1 MSIFSSAARFGSN
14 LIRKVKF
21 RSPELLIG
29 AGIVGAVGA
38 AVIAV
43 RRGVRW
49 HQAATNELKHDLEVI
64 HTAEKTSDR
73 YSREDRVHDY
83 AALIGKGV
91 WSYTQIY
98 GPSVLLGAASIV
110 SILAGT
116 GILRGRLAAVTSAA
130 ATAQAALDRYRQ
142 RVREKLGDDADSE
155 FAHEVIG
162 RKTKLKH
169 EDGTKETQVTYHLV
183 PSTGEWMPASP
194 YSRLWD
200 DSALEWSPN
209 RELQYLTLRSLENHF
224 NRELDVRG
232 VVFLN
237 DVYKALGLPM
247 SKDAALVGWIKDY
260 EKPKMAKLAAELGR
274 VPGDGVISFGVFENE
289 SPSARA
295 YLAGDDDR
303 VVLDF
308 NVDGVIYDLIPA
320 L

>member
-1 MSIFSSAARFGSN
+1 MSIFSSAVNFGGK
-14 LIRKVKF
+14 IVQKIKF

-29 AGIVGAVGA
+29 AGVVGLVGA
-38 AVIAV
+38 AVAAV

-49 HQAATNELKHDLEVI
+49 HNAAKAEVAHHLETI
-64 HTAEKTSDR
+64 KKAEASPE
-73 YSREDRVHDY
+73 YSREDKVRDY
-83 AALIGKGV
+83 AQVIGKGV
-91 WSYTQIY
+91 WSFTQIY
-98 GPSVLLGAASIV
+98 GPSVAVGAASVV

-130 ATAQAALDRYRQ
+130 ATAQAALDSYRQ
-142 RVREKLGDDADSE
+142 RVREKLGNDADSE

-183 PSTGEWMPASP
+183 RSSGEWMSASP

-200 DSALEWSPN
+200 ESAIEWSPN
-209 RELQYLTLRSLENHF
+209 REIQYLTLRSLENHF
-224 NRELDVRG
+224 NRELDARG

-260 EKPKMAKLAAELGR
+260 TKPKMAKLAAELGR

-295 YLAGDDDR
+295 YLAGDDNC

>member
-1 MSIFSSAARFGSN
+1 MSIFASAARFGGK
-14 LIRKVKF
+14 IVQKVKF

-29 AGIVGAVGA
+29 AGVVGLVGA
-38 AVIAV
+38 AVVAI

-49 HQAATNELKHDLEVI
+49 HTAAKAEIVHDLETI
-64 HTAEKTSDR
+64 KKAEGSPQYT
-73 YSREDRVHDY
+73 REDRVRDY
-83 AALIGKGV
+83 AKVIGKGV
-91 WSYTQIY
+91 WSFTQIY
-98 GPSVLLGAASIV
+98 GPSVAVGAASVV

-155 FAHEVIG
+155 FAYEVVG

-183 PSTGEWMPASP
+183 PSSGEWMSASP

-200 DSALEWSPN
+200 ESALEWSPN

-260 EKPKMAKLAAELGR
+260 SKPKMAKLASELGR
-274 VPGDGVISFGVFENE
+274 VPGDGIISFGVFENE

-295 YLAGDDDR
+295 YLSGDDDR

>member
-1 MSIFSSAARFGSN
+1 MSIFSSAAKFGSN

-29 AGIVGAVGA
+29 AGVVGLVGA
-38 AVIAV
+38 AVVAV

-49 HQAATNELKHDLEVI
+49 HTAAKAEIVHDLETI
-64 HTAEKTSDR
+64 KKAEGSPQYT
-73 YSREDRVHDY
+73 REDRVRDY
-83 AALIGKGV
+83 AQVIGKGV
-91 WSYTQIY
+91 WSFTQIY
-98 GPSVLLGAASIV
+98 GPSVAVGVASVV

-116 GILRGRLAAVTSAA
+116 GILKGRLAAMTSAA
-130 ATAQAALDRYRQ
+130 ATAQAALERYRS
-142 RVREKLGDDADSE
+142 RVREKLGEDADYE
-155 FAHEVIG
+155 FAYEVGAKKAKI
-162 RKTKLKH
+162 KH
-169 EDGTKETQVTYHLV
+169 EDGTKESLVTYHLV
-183 PSTGEWMPASP
+183 PSSGEWMAASP

-200 DSALEWSPN
+200 ENAMEWCAN
-209 RELQYLTLRSLENHF
+209 RDIQFLTLRSLENHF
-224 NRELDVRG
+224 NQELNARG

-247 SKDAALVGWIKDY
+247 SKEAALVGWIKDY

-274 VPGDGVISFGVFENE
+274 VSGDGVISFGVFENE

-295 YLAGDDDR
+295 YLAGDDNR

>member
-1 MSIFSSAARFGSN
+1 MSIFSSAAKFGSN
-14 LIRKVKF
+14 LIQKVKF

-29 AGIVGAVGA
+29 AGVVGLVGA
-38 AVIAV
+38 AVVAV

-49 HQAATNELKHDLEVI
+49 HSAAKAEIVHDLETI
-64 HTAEKTSDR
+64 KKAEGSPQYT
-73 YSREDRVHDY
+73 REDKVQDY
-83 AALIGKGV
+83 ARVIGKGV
-91 WSYTQIY
+91 WSFTQIY
-98 GPSVLLGAASIV
+98 GPSVAAGVASVV

-116 GILRGRLAAVTSAA
+116 GVLKGRLAAMTSAA
-130 ATAQAALDRYRQ
+130 ATAQAALERYRS
-142 RVREKLGDDADSE
+142 RVREKMGEDADRE
-155 FAHEVIG
+155 FAFEVSP

-169 EDGTKETQVTYHLV
+169 EDGTKETQITYHLV
-183 PSTGEWMPASP
+183 PSSGEWMAASP

-200 DSALEWSPN
+200 ENAMEWCAN
-209 RELQYLTLRSLENHF
+209 RDVQFLTLRSLENHF
-224 NRELDVRG
+224 NQELNARG

-247 SKDAALVGWIKDY
+247 SKDAALVGWVKNY

-295 YLAGDDDR
+295 YLAGDDNR

>member
-1 MSIFSSAARFGSN
+1 MSIFSSAVNFGGK
-14 LIRKVKF
+14 IVQKIKF

-29 AGIVGAVGA
+29 AGVVGLVGA
-38 AVIAV
+38 AVVAV

-49 HQAATNELKHDLEVI
+49 HTAAKAEIVHDLETI
-64 HTAEKTSDR
+64 KKAEGSPQYT
-73 YSREDRVHDY
+73 REDRVRDY
-83 AALIGKGV
+83 AQVIGKGV
-91 WSYTQIY
+91 WSFTQIY
-98 GPSVLLGAASIV
+98 GPSVVVGVASVV

-116 GILRGRLAAVTSAA
+116 GILKGRLAAMTSAA
-130 ATAQAALDRYRQ
+130 ATAQAALERYRS
-142 RVREKLGDDADSE
+142 RAREKLGEDADYE
-155 FAHEVIG
+155 FAYEVSAKKAKI
-162 RKTKLKH
+162 KH
-169 EDGTKETQVTYHLV
+169 EDGTKESLVTYHLV
-183 PSTGEWMPASP
+183 PSSGEWMAASP

-200 DSALEWSPN
+200 ENAMEWCAN
-209 RELQYLTLRSLENHF
+209 RDIQFLTLRSLENHF
-224 NRELDVRG
+224 NQELNARG

-295 YLAGDDDR
+295 YLAGDDNR

>member
-1 MSIFSSAARFGSN
+1 MSIFSSAAKFGSN
-14 LIRKVKF
+14 LIQKVKF

-29 AGIVGAVGA
+29 AGVVGLVGA
-38 AVIAV
+38 AVVAV

-49 HQAATNELKHDLEVI
+49 HSAAKAEIVHDLETI
-64 HTAEKTSDR
+64 KKAEGSPQYT
-73 YSREDRVHDY
+73 REDKVQDY
-83 AALIGKGV
+83 ARVIGKGV
-91 WSYTQIY
+91 WSFTQIY
-98 GPSVLLGAASIV
+98 GPSVAAGVASVV

-116 GILRGRLAAVTSAA
+116 GVLKGRLAAMTSAA
-130 ATAQAALDRYRQ
+130 ATAQAALERYRS
-142 RVREKLGDDADSE
+142 RVREKLGEDADYE
-155 FAHEVIG
+155 FAYEVSAKKGKI
-162 RKTKLKH
+162 KH
-169 EDGTKETQVTYHLV
+169 EDGTKESLVTYHLV
-183 PSTGEWMPASP
+183 PSSGEWMAASP

-200 DSALEWSPN
+200 ENAMEWCAN
-209 RELQYLTLRSLENHF
+209 RDIQFLTLRSLENHF
-224 NRELDVRG
+224 NQELNARG

-295 YLAGDDDR
+295 YLAGDDNR

>member
-14 LIRKVKF
+14 LIQKVKF

-29 AGIVGAVGA
+29 AGVVGLVGA
-38 AVIAV
+38 AVVAV

-49 HQAATNELKHDLEVI
+49 HSAAKAEIVHDLETI
-64 HTAEKTSDR
+64 KKAEGSPE
-73 YSREDRVHDY
+73 YSREDRVRDY
-83 AALIGKGV
+83 AQVIGKGV
-91 WSYTQIY
+91 WSFTQIY
-98 GPSVLLGAASIV
+98 GPSIAVGAASVV
-110 SILAGT
+110 SVLAGT

-142 RVREKLGDDADSE
+142 RVREKLGDDADTE
-155 FAHEVIG
+155 FAHEVFS

-169 EDGTKETQVTYHLV
+169 EDGTKETQVTHHLV
-183 PSTGEWMPASP
+183 PSSGEWMSASP

-200 DSALEWSPN
+200 ESALEWSPN

-260 EKPKMAKLAAELGR
+260 EKPQMAKLASELGR
-274 VPGDGVISFGVFENE
+274 VPGDGAISFGVFENE

-295 YLAGDDDR
+295 YLAGDDNR

>member
-1 MSIFSSAARFGSN
+1 MSIFSSAARFGGK
-14 LIRKVKF
+14 IVQKVKF

-29 AGIVGAVGA
+29 AGVVGLVGA
-38 AVIAV
+38 AVVAI

-49 HQAATNELKHDLEVI
+49 HTAAKAEIVHDLETI
-64 HTAEKTSDR
+64 KKAEGSPQYT
-73 YSREDRVHDY
+73 REDRVRDY
-83 AALIGKGV
+83 AKVVGKGV
-91 WSYTQIY
+91 WSFTQIY
-98 GPSVLLGAASIV
+98 GPSVAVGAASVV

-142 RVREKLGDDADSE
+142 RVREKLGEDADYE
-155 FAHEVIG
+155 FAYEVSAKKAKI
-162 RKTKLKH
+162 KH

-183 PSTGEWMPASP
+183 PSSGEWMSASP

-200 DSALEWSPN
+200 ESALEWSPN

-260 EKPKMAKLAAELGR
+260 SKPKMAKLAAELGR

-295 YLAGDDDR
+295 YLSGDDDR

>member
-1 MSIFSSAARFGSN
+1 MSIFASAAKFGSN
-14 LIRKVKF
+14 LIQKVKF

-29 AGIVGAVGA
+29 AGVVGLVGA
-38 AVIAV
+38 AVVAV

-49 HQAATNELKHDLEVI
+49 HSAAKAEIVHDLETI
-64 HTAEKTSDR
+64 KKAEGSPQYT
-73 YSREDRVHDY
+73 REDKVQDY
-83 AALIGKGV
+83 ARVIGKGV
-91 WSYTQIY
+91 WSFTQIY
-98 GPSVLLGAASIV
+98 GPSVAAGVASVV

-116 GILRGRLAAVTSAA
+116 GVLKGRLAAMTSAA
-130 ATAQAALDRYRQ
+130 ATAQAALERYRS
-142 RVREKLGDDADSE
+142 RVREKLGEDADYE
-155 FAHEVIG
+155 FAYEVSAKKAKI
-162 RKTKLKH
+162 KH
-169 EDGTKETQVTYHLV
+169 EDGTKESLVTYHLV
-183 PSTGEWMPASP
+183 PSSGEWMAASP

-200 DSALEWSPN
+200 ENAMEWCAN
-209 RELQYLTLRSLENHF
+209 RDIQFLTLRSLENHF
-224 NRELDVRG
+224 NQELNARG

-260 EKPKMAKLAAELGR
+260 EKPKMAKLASELGR

>member
-1 MSIFSSAARFGSN
+1 MSIFSSAAKFGSN
-14 LIRKVKF
+14 LIQKVKF

-29 AGIVGAVGA
+29 AGVVGLVGA
-38 AVIAV
+38 AVAAV

-49 HQAATNELKHDLEVI
+49 HSAAKAEIVHDLETI
-64 HTAEKTSDR
+64 KKAEGSPQYT
-73 YSREDRVHDY
+73 REDKVQDY
-83 AALIGKGV
+83 ARVIGKGV
-91 WSYTQIY
+91 WSFTQIY
-98 GPSVLLGAASIV
+98 GPSVAAGVASVV

-116 GILRGRLAAVTSAA
+116 GILKGRLAAMTSAA
-130 ATAQAALDRYRQ
+130 ATAQAALERYRS
-142 RVREKLGDDADSE
+142 RVREKLGEDADYE
-155 FAHEVIG
+155 FAYEVSAKKAKI
-162 RKTKLKH
+162 KH
-169 EDGTKETQVTYHLV
+169 EDGTKESLVTYHLV
-183 PSTGEWMPASP
+183 PSSGEWMAASP

-200 DSALEWSPN
+200 ENAIEWCAN
-209 RELQYLTLRSLENHF
+209 RDIQFLTLRSLENHF
-224 NRELDVRG
+224 NQELNARG

-295 YLAGDDDR
+295 YLAGDDNR

>member
-1 MSIFSSAARFGSN
+1 MSIFSSVARFGGK
-14 LIRKVKF
+14 IVQKVNF

-29 AGIVGAVGA
+29 AGVVGLVGA
-38 AVIAV
+38 AVVAV

-49 HQAATNELKHDLEVI
+49 HTAAKAEIVHDLETI
-64 HTAEKTSDR
+64 KKAEGSPQYTS
-73 YSREDRVHDY
+73 EDRVRDY
-83 AALIGKGV
+83 AQVIGKGV
-91 WSYTQIY
+91 WSFTQIY
-98 GPSVLLGAASIV
+98 GPSVAVGVASVV

-130 ATAQAALDRYRQ
+130 ATAQAALNRYRQ
-142 RVREKLGDDADSE
+142 RVREKLGDDTDAE
-155 FAHEVIG
+155 FAHEVVS

-183 PSTGEWMPASP
+183 PSSGEWMSASP

-200 DSALEWSPN
+200 ESALEWSPN

-260 EKPKMAKLAAELGR
+260 EKPKMAKLASELGR

>member
-1 MSIFSSAARFGSN
+1 MSIFSSAVKVGSN
-14 LIRKVKF
+14 LIQKVKF

-29 AGIVGAVGA
+29 AGVVGLVGA
-38 AVIAV
+38 AVVAA

-49 HQAATNELKHDLEVI
+49 HNAAKAEIIHGLETI
-64 HTAEKTSDR
+64 KKAEGSPQYT
-73 YSREDRVHDY
+73 REDKVQDY
-83 AALIGKGV
+83 AQVIGKGV
-91 WSYTQIY
+91 WSFTQIY
-98 GPSVLLGAASIV
+98 GPSVAVGVASVV

-116 GILRGRLAAVTSAA
+116 GVLKGRLAAMTSAA
-130 ATAQAALDRYRQ
+130 ATAQAALERYRS
-142 RVREKLGDDADSE
+142 RVREKLGEDADYE
-155 FAHEVIG
+155 FAYEVSAKKAKI
-162 RKTKLKH
+162 KH
-169 EDGTKETQVTYHLV
+169 EDGTKESLVTYHLV
-183 PSTGEWMPASP
+183 PSSGEWMAASP

-200 DSALEWSPN
+200 ENAMEWCAN
-209 RELQYLTLRSLENHF
+209 RDIQFLTLRSLENHF
-224 NRELDVRG
+224 NQELNARG

-247 SKDAALVGWIKDY
+247 SKDAALVGWVKDY

-295 YLAGDDDR
+295 YLAGDDNR

>member
-1 MSIFSSAARFGSN
+1 MSIFSSAAKFGSN
-14 LIRKVKF
+14 LIQKVKF

-29 AGIVGAVGA
+29 AGVVGLVGA
-38 AVIAV
+38 AVVAV

-49 HQAATNELKHDLEVI
+49 HSAAKAEIVHDLETI
-64 HTAEKTSDR
+64 KKAEVSPQYT
-73 YSREDRVHDY
+73 REDKVQDY
-83 AALIGKGV
+83 ARVIGKGV
-91 WSYTQIY
+91 WSFTQIY
-98 GPSVLLGAASIV
+98 GPSVAAGVASVV

-116 GILRGRLAAVTSAA
+116 GVLKGRLAAMTSAA
-130 ATAQAALDRYRQ
+130 ATAQAALERYRS
-142 RVREKLGDDADSE
+142 RVREKLGEDADYE
-155 FAHEVIG
+155 FAYEVSAKKAKI
-162 RKTKLKH
+162 KH
-169 EDGTKETQVTYHLV
+169 EDGIKESLVTYHLV
-183 PSTGEWMPASP
+183 PSSGEWMAASP

-200 DSALEWSPN
+200 ENAMEWCAN
-209 RELQYLTLRSLENHF
+209 RDIQFLTLRSLENHF

-260 EKPKMAKLAAELGR
+260 TKPKMAKLAAELGR

-295 YLAGDDDR
+295 YLAGDNNR

>member
-1 MSIFSSAARFGSN
+1 MSIFSSAAKFGSD
-14 LIRKVKF
+14 LIQKVKF
-21 RSPELLIG
+21 HSPELLIG
-29 AGIVGAVGA
+29 AGVVGLVGA
-38 AVIAV
+38 AVVAV

-49 HQAATNELKHDLEVI
+49 HTAAKTEIVHDLETI
-64 HTAEKTSDR
+64 KKAEGSPQYTH
-73 YSREDRVHDY
+73 EDRVRDY
-83 AALIGKGV
+83 ARVIGKGV
-91 WSYTQIY
+91 WSFTQIY
-98 GPSVLLGAASIV
+98 GPSVAVGAASVV

-116 GILRGRLAAVTSAA
+116 GVLKGRLAAMTSAA
-130 ATAQAALDRYRQ
+130 ATAQAALERYRS
-142 RVREKLGDDADSE
+142 RVREKLGEDADYE
-155 FAHEVIG
+155 FAYEVSAKKAKI
-162 RKTKLKH
+162 KH
-169 EDGTKETQVTYHLV
+169 EDGTKESLVTYHLV
-183 PSTGEWMPASP
+183 PSSGEWMAASP

-200 DSALEWSPN
+200 ENAMEWCAN
-209 RELQYLTLRSLENHF
+209 RDIQFLTLRSLENHF
-224 NRELDVRG
+224 NQELNARG

-295 YLAGDDDR
+295 YLSGDDDR

-308 NVDGVIYDLIPA
+308 NVDGVIYDLVPA

>member
-1 MSIFSSAARFGSN
+1 MSMFSSAARLGSN
-14 LIRKVKF
+14 LIQKVKF

-29 AGIVGAVGA
+29 AGVVGLVGA
-38 AVIAV
+38 AVVAV

-49 HQAATNELKHDLEVI
+49 HTAAKAEIVHDLETI
-64 HTAEKTSDR
+64 KKAEGSPQYT
-73 YSREDRVHDY
+73 REDRVRDY
-83 AALIGKGV
+83 AQVIGKGV
-91 WSYTQIY
+91 WSFTQIY
-98 GPSVLLGAASIV
+98 GPSIAVGAASVV
-110 SILAGT
+110 SVLAGT
-116 GILRGRLAAVTSAA
+116 GVLKGRLAAMTSAA
-130 ATAQAALDRYRQ
+130 ATAQAALERYRS
-142 RVREKLGDDADSE
+142 RVREKLGEDADYE
-155 FAHEVIG
+155 FAYEVSAKKAKI
-162 RKTKLKH
+162 KH
-169 EDGTKETQVTYHLV
+169 EDGTKESLVTYHLV
-183 PSTGEWMPASP
+183 PSSGEWMAASP

-200 DSALEWSPN
+200 ENAMEWCAN
-209 RELQYLTLRSLENHF
+209 RDIQFLTLRSLENHF
-224 NRELDVRG
+224 NQELNARG

-274 VPGDGVISFGVFENE
+274 VPGDGAISFGVFENE

-295 YLAGDDDR
+295 YLAGDDNR

>member
-1 MSIFSSAARFGSN
+1 MSIFSSAAKFGRN
-14 LIRKVKF
+14 LIQKVKF

-29 AGIVGAVGA
+29 AGVVGLVGA
-38 AVIAV
+38 AVVAV

-49 HQAATNELKHDLEVI
+49 HTAAKAEIAHDLETI
-64 HTAEKTSDR
+64 KKAEGSPQYT
-73 YSREDRVHDY
+73 REDKVQDY
-83 AALIGKGV
+83 ARVIGKGV
-91 WSYTQIY
+91 WSFTQIY
-98 GPSVLLGAASIV
+98 GPSVAVGVASVI

-116 GILRGRLAAVTSAA
+116 GVLRGRLAAVTSAA

-142 RVREKLGDDADSE
+142 RVREKLGDDADYE
-155 FAHEVIG
+155 FAHEVVG
-162 RKTKLKH
+162 RKTKH

-183 PSTGEWMPASP
+183 PSSGEWMAASP
-194 YSRLWD
+194 YSRIWD
-200 DSALEWSPN
+200 ESALEWSPN
-209 RELQYLTLRSLENHF
+209 REIQYLTLRSLENHF

>member
-1 MSIFSSAARFGSN
+1 MSIFSSAINFGGK
-14 LIRKVKF
+14 IIKKVKF
-21 RSPELLIG
+21 RSPELFIG
-29 AGIVGAVGA
+29 AGVVGLVGA
-38 AVIAV
+38 AVVAV

-49 HQAATNELKHDLEVI
+49 HTAAKAEVLHDLETI
-64 HTAEKTSDR
+64 KKAEGSPQYT
-73 YSREDRVHDY
+73 REDRVRDY
-83 AALIGKGV
+83 AQVIGKGV
-91 WSYTQIY
+91 WSFTQIY
-98 GPSVLLGAASIV
+98 GPSVAVGAASVV

-116 GILRGRLAAVTSAA
+116 GILKGRLAAMTSAA

-142 RVREKLGDDADSE
+142 RVREKLGEDADYE
-155 FAHEVIG
+155 FAYEVSSKKAKI
-162 RKTKLKH
+162 KH
-169 EDGTKETQVTYHLV
+169 EDGSKESLVTYHLV
-183 PSTGEWMPASP
+183 PSSGEWMAASP

-200 DSALEWSPN
+200 ENAMEWCAN
-209 RELQYLTLRSLENHF
+209 RDIQFLTLRSLENHF

-274 VPGDGVISFGVFENE
+274 IPGDGVISFGVFENE

-295 YLAGDDDR
+295 YLSGDDDR

>member
-1 MSIFSSAARFGSN
+1 M
-14 LIRKVKF
+14 
-21 RSPELLIG
+21 
-29 AGIVGAVGA
+29 
-38 AVIAV
+38 
-43 RRGVRW
+43 
-49 HQAATNELKHDLEVI
+49 
-64 HTAEKTSDR
+64 
-73 YSREDRVHDY
+73 
-83 AALIGKGV
+83 
-91 WSYTQIY
+91 
-98 GPSVLLGAASIV
+98 
-110 SILAGT
+110 
-116 GILRGRLAAVTSAA
+116 
-130 ATAQAALDRYRQ
+130 
-142 RVREKLGDDADSE
+142 
-155 FAHEVIG
+155 
-162 RKTKLKH
+162 
-169 EDGTKETQVTYHLV
+169 TYHLV
-183 PSTGEWMPASP
+183 PSSGEWMSASP

-200 DSALEWSPN
+200 ESALEWSPN

-260 EKPKMAKLAAELGR
+260 SKTKMAKLAAELGR

-295 YLAGDDDR
+295 YLSGDDDR

>member
-1 MSIFSSAARFGSN
+1 MSIFSSAAKFGSN
-14 LIRKVKF
+14 LIQKVKF

-29 AGIVGAVGA
+29 AGVVGLVGA
-38 AVIAV
+38 AVVAV

-49 HQAATNELKHDLEVI
+49 HSAAKAEIVHDLETI
-64 HTAEKTSDR
+64 KKAEGSPQYT
-73 YSREDRVHDY
+73 REDKVQDY
-83 AALIGKGV
+83 ARVIGKGV
-91 WSYTQIY
+91 WSFTQIY
-98 GPSVLLGAASIV
+98 GPSVAAGVASVV

-116 GILRGRLAAVTSAA
+116 GVLKGRLAAMTSAA
-130 ATAQAALDRYRQ
+130 ATAQAALERYRS
-142 RVREKLGDDADSE
+142 RVREKLGEDADYE
-155 FAHEVIG
+155 FAYEVSAKKAKI
-162 RKTKLKH
+162 KH
-169 EDGTKETQVTYHLV
+169 EDGTKESLVTYHLV
-183 PSTGEWMPASP
+183 PSSGEWMAASP

-200 DSALEWSPN
+200 ENAMEWCAN
-209 RELQYLTLRSLENHF
+209 RDIQFLTLRSLENHF
-224 NRELDVRG
+224 NQELNARG

-260 EKPKMAKLAAELGR
+260 TKPKMAKLAAELGR

-295 YLAGDDDR
+295 YLAGDDNR

>member
-1 MSIFSSAARFGSN
+1 MSIFSSAVKVGSS
-14 LIRKVKF
+14 LIQKVKF

-29 AGIVGAVGA
+29 AGVVGLVGA
-38 AVIAV
+38 AVVAV

-49 HQAATNELKHDLEVI
+49 HTAAKAEIVHDLETI
-64 HTAEKTSDR
+64 KKAEVSPQYT
-73 YSREDRVHDY
+73 REDRVRDY
-83 AALIGKGV
+83 AQVIGKGV
-91 WSYTQIY
+91 WSFTQIY
-98 GPSVLLGAASIV
+98 GPSVAVGVASVV

-116 GILRGRLAAVTSAA
+116 GILKGRLAAMTSAA
-130 ATAQAALDRYRQ
+130 ATAQAALERYRA
-142 RVREKLGDDADSE
+142 RVREKMGEDADRE
-155 FAHEVIG
+155 FAFEVSP

-169 EDGTKETQVTYHLV
+169 EDGTKETQITYHLV
-183 PSTGEWMPASP
+183 PSSGEWMAASP

-200 DSALEWSPN
+200 ENAMEWCAN
-209 RELQYLTLRSLENHF
+209 RDVQFLTLRSLENHF
-224 NRELDVRG
+224 NQELNARG

-247 SKDAALVGWIKDY
+247 SKDAALVGWVKNY

-295 YLAGDDDR
+295 YLAGDDNR

>member
-1 MSIFSSAARFGSN
+1 MSIFSSAVKVGSN
-14 LIRKVKF
+14 LIQKVKF

-29 AGIVGAVGA
+29 AGVVGLVGA
-38 AVIAV
+38 AVVAV

-49 HQAATNELKHDLEVI
+49 HNAARAEIVHDLETI
-64 HTAEKTSDR
+64 KKAEGSPQYT
-73 YSREDRVHDY
+73 REDRVRDY
-83 AALIGKGV
+83 AQVIGKGV
-91 WSYTQIY
+91 WSFTQIY
-98 GPSVLLGAASIV
+98 GPSIAVGAASVV
-110 SILAGT
+110 SVLAGT
-116 GILRGRLAAVTSAA
+116 GVLKGRLAAMTSAA
-130 ATAQAALDRYRQ
+130 ATAQAALERYRS
-142 RVREKLGDDADSE
+142 RVREKLGEDADYE
-155 FAHEVIG
+155 FAYEVSAKKAKI
-162 RKTKLKH
+162 KH
-169 EDGTKETQVTYHLV
+169 EDGTKESLVTYHLV
-183 PSTGEWMPASP
+183 PSSGEWMAASP

-200 DSALEWSPN
+200 ENAMEWCAN
-209 RELQYLTLRSLENHF
+209 RDIQFLTLRSLENHF
-224 NRELDVRG
+224 NQELNARG

-274 VPGDGVISFGVFENE
+274 VPGDGMISFGVFENE

-295 YLAGDDDR
+295 YLAGDDNR

>member
-1 MSIFSSAARFGSN
+1 MSIFSSAARFGGK
-14 LIRKVKF
+14 IIQKVKF

-29 AGIVGAVGA
+29 AGVVGLVGA
-38 AVIAV
+38 AVMAV

-49 HQAATNELKHDLEVI
+49 HTAAKAEVVHDLETI
-64 HTAEKTSDR
+64 KKAEGSPQYT
-73 YSREDRVHDY
+73 REDKVRDY
-83 AALIGKGV
+83 AQVIGKGV
-91 WSYTQIY
+91 WSFTQIY
-98 GPSVLLGAASIV
+98 GPSVAVGAASVV

-142 RVREKLGDDADSE
+142 RVREKLGEDADYE
-155 FAHEVIG
+155 FAYEVSAKKAKI
-162 RKTKLKH
+162 KH

-183 PSTGEWMPASP
+183 PSSGEWMSASP

-200 DSALEWSPN
+200 ESALEWSPN

-260 EKPKMAKLAAELGR
+260 SKTKMAKLAAELGR

-295 YLAGDDDR
+295 YLSGDDDR

>member
-1 MSIFSSAARFGSN
+1 MSIFSSAARFGSG
-14 LIRKVKF
+14 LIQKVKF

-29 AGIVGAVGA
+29 AGVVGLVGA
-38 AVIAV
+38 AVVAV

-49 HQAATNELKHDLEVI
+49 HNAAKGNLMLDLETI
-64 HTAEKTSDR
+64 KKAEASPE
-73 YSREDRVHDY
+73 YSREDKVRDY
-83 AALIGKGV
+83 ARAIGRGA
-91 WSYTQIY
+91 WSFTQIY
-98 GPSVLLGAASIV
+98 GPSVAVGAASVV

-116 GILRGRLAAVTSAA
+116 GVLKGRLAAMTSAA
-130 ATAQAALDRYRQ
+130 ATAQAALERYRS
-142 RVREKLGDDADSE
+142 RVREKLGEDADYE
-155 FAHEVIG
+155 FAYEVSAKKAKI
-162 RKTKLKH
+162 KH
-169 EDGTKETQVTYHLV
+169 EDGTKESLVTYHLV
-183 PSTGEWMPASP
+183 PSSGEWMAASP

-200 DSALEWSPN
+200 ENAIEWCAN
-209 RELQYLTLRSLENHF
+209 RDIQFLTLRSLENHF
-224 NRELDVRG
+224 NQELNARG

-260 EKPKMAKLAAELGR
+260 EKPKIAKLAAELGR

>member
-1 MSIFSSAARFGSN
+1 MSIFSSAAKFGSN
-14 LIRKVKF
+14 LIQKVKF
-21 RSPELLIG
+21 SSPELLIG
-29 AGIVGAVGA
+29 AGVVGLVGA
-38 AVIAV
+38 AVVAV

-49 HQAATNELKHDLEVI
+49 HTAAKTEIAHDLETI
-64 HTAEKTSDR
+64 KKAEGSPQYT
-73 YSREDRVHDY
+73 REDKVQDY
-83 AALIGKGV
+83 ARVIGKGV
-91 WSYTQIY
+91 WSFTQIY
-98 GPSVLLGAASIV
+98 GPSVAVGAASV
-110 SILAGT
+110 ASILAGT

-183 PSTGEWMPASP
+183 PSSGEWMSASP

-295 YLAGDDDR
+295 YLAGDDNR

>member
-1 MSIFSSAARFGSN
+1 MSIFSSVARFGGK
-14 LIRKVKF
+14 IVQKVKF

-29 AGIVGAVGA
+29 AGVVGLVGA
-38 AVIAV
+38 AVVAV

-49 HQAATNELKHDLEVI
+49 HTAAKAEIVHDLETI
-64 HTAEKTSDR
+64 KKAEGSPQYT
-73 YSREDRVHDY
+73 REAWVRDY
-83 AALIGKGV
+83 AQVIGKGV
-91 WSYTQIY
+91 WSFTQIY
-98 GPSVLLGAASIV
+98 GPSVAVGAASVV

-116 GILRGRLAAVTSAA
+116 GILRGRLAAVASAA

-142 RVREKLGDDADSE
+142 RVREKLGEDSDYE
-155 FAHEVIG
+155 FAYEVSAKKAKI
-162 RKTKLKH
+162 KH

-183 PSTGEWMPASP
+183 PSSGEWMSASP

-200 DSALEWSPN
+200 ESALEWSPN

-237 DVYKALGLPM
+237 DVYTALGLPM
-247 SKDAALVGWIKDY
+247 SKDAALVGWVKDY

-295 YLAGDDDR
+295 YLSGDDDR

>member
-1 MSIFSSAARFGSN
+1 MSIFSSAAKFGSN
-14 LIRKVKF
+14 LIQKVKF

-29 AGIVGAVGA
+29 AGVVGLVGA
-38 AVIAV
+38 AVVAV

-49 HQAATNELKHDLEVI
+49 HSAAKAEIVHDLETI
-64 HTAEKTSDR
+64 KKAEGSPQYT
-73 YSREDRVHDY
+73 REDKVQDY
-83 AALIGKGV
+83 ARVIGKGV
-91 WSYTQIY
+91 WSFTQIY
-98 GPSVLLGAASIV
+98 GPSVAAGVASVV

-116 GILRGRLAAVTSAA
+116 GVLKGRLAAMTSAA
-130 ATAQAALDRYRQ
+130 ATAQAALERYRS
-142 RVREKLGDDADSE
+142 RVREKLGEDADYE
-155 FAHEVIG
+155 FAYEVSAKKAKI
-162 RKTKLKH
+162 KH
-169 EDGTKETQVTYHLV
+169 EDGTKESLVTYHLV
-183 PSTGEWMPASP
+183 PSSGEWMAASP

-200 DSALEWSPN
+200 ENAMEWCAN
-209 RELQYLTLRSLENHF
+209 RDIQFLTLRSLENHF
-224 NRELDVRG
+224 NQELNARG

-295 YLAGDDDR
+295 YLAGDDNR

-320 L
+320 I

>member
-1 MSIFSSAARFGSN
+1 MSIFSSAARFGGK
-14 LIRKVKF
+14 IVQKVKF

-29 AGIVGAVGA
+29 AGVVGLVGA
-38 AVIAV
+38 AVVAI

-49 HQAATNELKHDLEVI
+49 HTAAKAEIVHDLETI
-64 HTAEKTSDR
+64 KKAEGSPQYT
-73 YSREDRVHDY
+73 REDRVRDY
-83 AALIGKGV
+83 AKVVGKGV
-91 WSYTQIY
+91 WSFTQIY
-98 GPSVLLGAASIV
+98 GPSVAVGAASVV

-142 RVREKLGDDADSE
+142 RVREKLGADADYE
-155 FAHEVIG
+155 FAYEVSAKKAKI
-162 RKTKLKH
+162 KH

-183 PSTGEWMPASP
+183 PSSGEWMSASP

-200 DSALEWSPN
+200 ESALEWSPN

-260 EKPKMAKLAAELGR
+260 SKPKMAKLAAELGR

-295 YLAGDDDR
+295 YLSGDDDR

>member
-1 MSIFSSAARFGSN
+1 MSIFSSVARFGGK
-14 LIRKVKF
+14 IVQKVKF

-29 AGIVGAVGA
+29 AGVVGLVGA
-38 AVIAV
+38 AVVAV

-49 HQAATNELKHDLEVI
+49 HTAAKAEIVHDLETI
-64 HTAEKTSDR
+64 KKAEGSPQYT
-73 YSREDRVHDY
+73 REARVRDY
-83 AALIGKGV
+83 AQVIGKGV
-91 WSYTQIY
+91 WSFTQIY
-98 GPSVLLGAASIV
+98 GPSVAVGAASVV

-116 GILRGRLAAVTSAA
+116 GILRGRLAAVASAA

-142 RVREKLGDDADSE
+142 RVREKLGEDSDYE
-155 FAHEVIG
+155 FAYEVSAKKAKI
-162 RKTKLKH
+162 KH

-183 PSTGEWMPASP
+183 PSSGEWMSASP

-200 DSALEWSPN
+200 ESALEWSPN

-237 DVYKALGLPM
+237 DVYTALGLPM
-247 SKDAALVGWIKDY
+247 SKDAALVGWVKDY

-295 YLAGDDDR
+295 YLSGDDDR

>member
-1 MSIFSSAARFGSN
+1 MSIFSAAAKFGSN
-14 LIRKVKF
+14 LIQKVKF

-29 AGIVGAVGA
+29 AGVVGLVGA
-38 AVIAV
+38 AVVAV

-49 HQAATNELKHDLEVI
+49 HNAAKGNLLLDLETI
-64 HTAEKTSDR
+64 KKAEALPE
-73 YSREDRVHDY
+73 YSREDKARDY
-83 AALIGKGV
+83 ATAIGRGV
-91 WSYTQIY
+91 WSFTQIY
-98 GPSVLLGAASIV
+98 GPSIAVGAASV
-110 SILAGT
+110 ASILAGT
-116 GILRGRLAAVTSAA
+116 GILKGRLAAMTSAA
-130 ATAQAALDRYRQ
+130 ATAQAALERYRS
-142 RVREKLGDDADSE
+142 RVREKMGEDADSE

-169 EDGTKETQVTYHLV
+169 EDGTKETRVTYHLV
-183 PSTGEWMPASP
+183 PSSGEWMSASP

-200 DSALEWSPN
+200 ESALEWSPN

-237 DVYKALGLPM
+237 DVYKALGLPI
-247 SKDAALVGWIKDY
+247 SKDASLVGWIKDY

-274 VPGDGVISFGVFENE
+274 VPGDGTISFGVFENE

>member
-1 MSIFSSAARFGSN
+1 MSIFSSAAKFGSN
-14 LIRKVKF
+14 LIHKVKF

-29 AGIVGAVGA
+29 AGVVGLVGA
-38 AVIAV
+38 AVVAV

-49 HQAATNELKHDLEVI
+49 HTAAKAEIVHDLETI
-64 HTAEKTSDR
+64 KKAEGSPQYT
-73 YSREDRVHDY
+73 REDRVRDY
-83 AALIGKGV
+83 AQVIGKGV
-91 WSYTQIY
+91 WSFAQIY
-98 GPSVLLGAASIV
+98 GPSVAVGVASVV
-110 SILAGT
+110 SILTGT
-116 GILRGRLAAVTSAA
+116 GILKGRLAAMTSAA

-142 RVREKLGDDADSE
+142 RVRERLGEDADYE
-155 FAHEVIG
+155 FAYEVSAKKAKI
-162 RKTKLKH
+162 KH

-183 PSTGEWMPASP
+183 PSSGEWMSASP

-200 DSALEWSPN
+200 ESALEWSPN

-295 YLAGDDDR
+295 YLSGDDDR

>member
-1 MSIFSSAARFGSN
+1 MSIFSSAAKFGSD
-14 LIRKVKF
+14 LIQKVKF
-21 RSPELLIG
+21 HSPELLIG
-29 AGIVGAVGA
+29 AGVVGLVGA
-38 AVIAV
+38 AVVAV

-49 HQAATNELKHDLEVI
+49 HTAAKTEIVHDLETI
-64 HTAEKTSDR
+64 KKAEGSPQYTH
-73 YSREDRVHDY
+73 EDRVRDY
-83 AALIGKGV
+83 ARVIGKGV
-91 WSYTQIY
+91 WSFTQIY
-98 GPSVLLGAASIV
+98 GPSVAVGAASVV

-116 GILRGRLAAVTSAA
+116 GVLKGRLAAMTSAA
-130 ATAQAALDRYRQ
+130 ATAQAALERYRS
-142 RVREKLGDDADSE
+142 RVREKLGEDADYE
-155 FAHEVIG
+155 FAYEVSAKKAKI
-162 RKTKLKH
+162 KH
-169 EDGTKETQVTYHLV
+169 EDGTKESLVTYHLV
-183 PSTGEWMPASP
+183 PSSGEWMAASP

-200 DSALEWSPN
+200 EDAIEWCAN
-209 RELQYLTLRSLENHF
+209 RDIQFLTLRSLENHF
-224 NRELDVRG
+224 NQELNARG

-295 YLAGDDDR
+295 YLAGDDNR

>member
-1 MSIFSSAARFGSN
+1 MSIFSSAARFGGK
-14 LIRKVKF
+14 IVQKVKF

-29 AGIVGAVGA
+29 AGVVGLVGA
-38 AVIAV
+38 AVVAI

-49 HQAATNELKHDLEVI
+49 HTAAKAEIVHDLETI
-64 HTAEKTSDR
+64 KKAEGSPQYT
-73 YSREDRVHDY
+73 REDRVRDY
-83 AALIGKGV
+83 AKVVGKGV
-91 WSYTQIY
+91 WSFTQIY
-98 GPSVLLGAASIV
+98 GPSVAVGAASVV

-142 RVREKLGDDADSE
+142 RVREKLGEDADYE
-155 FAHEVIG
+155 FAYEVSAKKAKI
-162 RKTKLKH
+162 KH

-183 PSTGEWMPASP
+183 PSSGEWMSASP

-200 DSALEWSPN
+200 ESALEWSPN

-260 EKPKMAKLAAELGR
+260 SKPKMAKLAAELGR

-308 NVDGVIYDLIPA
+308 NVDGVIYDLVPA

>member
-1 MSIFSSAARFGSN
+1 MSIFSSAVKVGSD
-14 LIRKVKF
+14 LIQKVKF

-29 AGIVGAVGA
+29 AGVVGLVGA
-38 AVIAV
+38 AVVAV

-49 HQAATNELKHDLEVI
+49 HTAAKAEIVHDLETI
-64 HTAEKTSDR
+64 KKAEGSPQYT
-73 YSREDRVHDY
+73 REDRVRDY
-83 AALIGKGV
+83 AQVIGKGV
-91 WSYTQIY
+91 WSFTQIY
-98 GPSVLLGAASIV
+98 GPSVAVGVASVV

-116 GILRGRLAAVTSAA
+116 GILKGRLAAMTSAA
-130 ATAQAALDRYRQ
+130 ATAQAALERYRS
-142 RVREKLGDDADSE
+142 RVREKLGDDADYE
-155 FAHEVIG
+155 FAYEVSAKKAKI
-162 RKTKLKH
+162 KH
-169 EDGTKETQVTYHLV
+169 EDGTKESLVTYHLV
-183 PSTGEWMPASP
+183 PSSGEWMAASP

-200 DSALEWSPN
+200 ENAMEWCAN
-209 RELQYLTLRSLENHF
+209 RDIQFLTLRSLENHF
-224 NRELDVRG
+224 NQELNARG

-274 VPGDGVISFGVFENE
+274 VPGDGAISFGVFENE

-295 YLAGDDDR
+295 YLAGDDNR